1 MRSSSGRCRQRNR
14 KALLL
19 IIFLCIAAAAAGFF
33 DAIAGGGGL
42 IQLPALMVGLSD
54 KPVVN
59 VLGTNKFAAIFGT
72 ATAANRYRKGIKI
85 DKKLLLSMAVPA
97 FLGSMG
103 GAQLASHVPTAQ
115 MRVVVLIA
123 LIIIFIYTALNP
135 KLGHEERAKV
145 NYWIAGSAGLAIGFY
160 DGIFGPGTGTFLMAV
175 LVGALGYAFLTASA
189 IAKFTNVATNLA
201 ALLVFAKHGVI
212 LWGLG
217 IALAIS
223 NIVGATLGSHMAIKG
238 GSPLVRKVFLLM
250 TALLI
255 AKVGYDVIK

>member
-1 MRSSSGRCRQRNR
+1 MI
-14 KALLL
+14 A
-19 IIFLCIAAAAAGFF
+19 FLCIAAATAGFF

-42 IQLPALMVGLSD
+42 IQLPALLVGLQD
-54 KPVVN
+54 KSVVT

-72 ATAANRYRKGIKI
+72 ANAANRYRKGIKF
-85 DKKLLLSMAVPA
+85 DKRILLAMMVPA

-103 GAQLASHVPTAQ
+103 GAQLASHVPTEK
-115 MRVVVLIA
+115 MRVAVLIA
-123 LIIIFIYTALNP
+123 LIIIFIYTAINP
-135 KLGHEERAKV
+135 KLGHEEQLKI
-145 NYWIAGSAGLAIGFY
+145 NYWLASSAAFAIGFY

-175 LVGALGYAFLTASA
+175 LVGALGFAFLTASA

-201 ALLVFAKHGVI
+201 ALIIFAKQGAI

-217 IALAIS
+217 LALAIS
-223 NIVGATLGSHMAIKG
+223 NVIGSTIGARMAIKG

-250 TALLI
+250 TGLLI

>member
-1 MRSSSGRCRQRNR
+1 M
-14 KALLL
+14 
-19 IIFLCIAAAAAGFF
+19 IIFLCLAAATAGFF

-42 IQLPALMVGLSD
+42 IQLPALLVGLNKSS
-54 KPVVN
+54 VVE

-72 ATAANRYRKGIKI
+72 ANAANRYRKGVAI
-85 DKKLLLSMAVPA
+85 DKKLLIKMALPA

-103 GAQLASHVPTAQ
+103 GAQLASHVPTKQ

-123 LIIIFIYTALNP
+123 LIVIAIYTALNP
-135 KLGHEERAKV
+135 KIGHEESAKPSK
-145 NYWIAGSAGLAIGFY
+145 WIPSIAGLAIGFY

-175 LVGALGYAFLTASA
+175 LVGVLGYSFLSASA

-201 ALLVFAKHGVI
+201 ALIIFAKHDAI
-212 LWGLG
+212 LWGIG

-223 NIVGATLGSHMAIKG
+223 NVIGSTIGSHMAIKG
-238 GSPLVRKVFLLM
+238 GSPLVRKVFLFM
-250 TALLI
+250 TTLLI

>member
-1 MRSSSGRCRQRNR
+1 M
-14 KALLL
+14 
-19 IIFLCIAAAAAGFF
+19 IIFLCIAAATAGFF

-42 IQLPALMVGLSD
+42 IQLPALLVGLNKSS
-54 KPVVN
+54 VVE

-72 ATAANRYRKGIKI
+72 ANAANRYRKGVAI
-85 DKKLLLSMAVPA
+85 DKKLLIKMALPA

-103 GAQLASHVPTAQ
+103 GAQLASHVPTKQ

-123 LIIIFIYTALNP
+123 LIAIAIYTALNP
-135 KLGHEERAKV
+135 KIGHEESAKPSK
-145 NYWIAGSAGLAIGFY
+145 WIPSIAGLAIGFY

-175 LVGALGYAFLTASA
+175 LVGVLGYSFLSASA

-201 ALLVFAKHGVI
+201 ALIIFAKHGAI
-212 LWGLG
+212 LWGIG

-223 NIVGATLGSHMAIKG
+223 NVIGSTIGSHMAIKG
-238 GSPLVRKVFLLM
+238 GSPLVRKVFLFM
-250 TALLI
+250 TTLLI

>member
-1 MRSSSGRCRQRNR
+1 V
-14 KALLL
+14 
-19 IIFLCIAAAAAGFF
+19 IIFLCLAAATAGFF

-42 IQLPALMVGLSD
+42 IQLPALLVGLNKSS
-54 KPVVN
+54 VVE

-72 ATAANRYRKGIKI
+72 ANAANRYRKGVAI
-85 DKKLLLSMAVPA
+85 DKKLLIKMALPA

-103 GAQLASHVPTAQ
+103 GAQLASHVPTKQ

-123 LIIIFIYTALNP
+123 LIVIAIYTALNP
-135 KLGHEERAKV
+135 KIGHEESAKPSK
-145 NYWIAGSAGLAIGFY
+145 WIPSIAGLAIGFY

-175 LVGALGYAFLTASA
+175 LVGVLGYSFLSASA

-201 ALLVFAKHGVI
+201 ALIIFAKHGAI
-212 LWGLG
+212 LWGIG

-223 NIVGATLGSHMAIKG
+223 NVIGSTIGSHMAIKG
-238 GSPLVRKVFLLM
+238 GSPLVRKVFLFM
-250 TALLI
+250 TTLLI

>member
-1 MRSSSGRCRQRNR
+1 M
-14 KALLL
+14 
-19 IIFLCIAAAAAGFF
+19 IIFLCIAAATAGFF

-42 IQLPALMVGLSD
+42 IQLPALLVGLNKSS
-54 KPVVN
+54 VVE

-72 ATAANRYRKGIKI
+72 ANAANRYRKGVAI
-85 DKKLLLSMAVPA
+85 DKKLLIKMALPA

-103 GAQLASHVPTAQ
+103 GAQLASHVPTKQ

-123 LIIIFIYTALNP
+123 LIVIAIYTALNP
-135 KLGHEERAKV
+135 KIGHEESAKPSK
-145 NYWIAGSAGLAIGFY
+145 WIPSIAGLAIGFY

-175 LVGALGYAFLTASA
+175 LVGLLGYSFLSASA

-201 ALLVFAKHGVI
+201 ALIIFAKHGAI
-212 LWGLG
+212 LWGIG

-223 NIVGATLGSHMAIKG
+223 NVIGSTIGSHMAIKG
-238 GSPLVRKVFLLM
+238 GSPLVRKVFLFM
-250 TALLI
+250 TTLLI

>member
-1 MRSSSGRCRQRNR
+1 M
-14 KALLL
+14 
-19 IIFLCIAAAAAGFF
+19 IIFLCLAAATAGFF

-42 IQLPALMVGLSD
+42 IQLPALLVGLNKSS
-54 KPVVN
+54 VVE

-72 ATAANRYRKGIKI
+72 ANAANRYRKGVAI
-85 DKKLLLSMAVPA
+85 DKKLLIKMALPA

-103 GAQLASHVPTAQ
+103 GAQLASHVPTKQ

-123 LIIIFIYTALNP
+123 LIVIAIYTALNP
-135 KLGHEERAKV
+135 KIGHEESAKPSK
-145 NYWIAGSAGLAIGFY
+145 WIPSIAGLAIGFY

-175 LVGALGYAFLTASA
+175 LVGVLGYSFLSASA

-201 ALLVFAKHGVI
+201 ALIIFAKHGAI
-212 LWGLG
+212 LWGIG

-223 NIVGATLGSHMAIKG
+223 NVIGSTIGSHMAIKG
-238 GSPLVRKVFLLM
+238 GSPLVRKVFLFM
-250 TALLI
+250 TTLLI

>member
-1 MRSSSGRCRQRNR
+1 M
-14 KALLL
+14 
-19 IIFLCIAAAAAGFF
+19 IIFLCIAAATAGFF

-42 IQLPALMVGLSD
+42 IQLPALLVGLNKSS
-54 KPVVN
+54 VVE

-72 ATAANRYRKGIKI
+72 ANAANRYRKGVVI
-85 DKKLLLSMAVPA
+85 DKKLLIKMALPA
-97 FLGSMG
+97 FIGSMG
-103 GAQLASHVPTAQ
+103 GAQLASHVPTKQ

-123 LIIIFIYTALNP
+123 LIVIAIYTALNP
-135 KLGHEERAKV
+135 KIGHEESAKPS
-145 NYWIAGSAGLAIGFY
+145 NWIPSIAGLAIGFY

-175 LVGALGYAFLTASA
+175 LVGALGYSFLSASA

-201 ALLVFAKHGVI
+201 ALIIFAKHGAI
-212 LWGLG
+212 LWGIG

-223 NIVGATLGSHMAIKG
+223 NVIGSTIGSHMAIKG

-250 TALLI
+250 TTLLI